1 MPRLKAYHSGADRH
15 RVPVGK
21 REAQAVEQKYRTGG
35 QTRRELMKARRAEYQ
50 VELRSL
56 DGQQR
61 RTARVFAGSAQAAGR
76 KAKSQVARDYGGRWT
91 VERAEAR

>member
-1 MPRLKAYHSGADRH
+1 MPRLKAYHSGPDRH

-21 REAQAVEQKYRTGG
+21 REAQETEERYRKGG
-35 QTRRELMKARRAEYQ
+35 QTRRQLMRARQREYQ

-61 RTARVFAGSAQAAGR
+61 RSLRVFAGTAEAAGR
-76 KAKSQVARDYGGRWT
+76 RAKAQIGRDYGGRWT
-91 VERAEAR
+91 VERASPR